1 MASAEGNKI
10 MVFRPTLSEFSNFPA
25 YIRKMEEMGAHRA
38 GVAKVSFVGQKQ
50 KLLLFSPSS
59 VFTLRLIARGEQ
71 VLSAATSIS
80 YMYVHSLFLTYHS
93 HVLLFELFQV
103 IPPKEW
109 VPRKNYEDIDITI
122 PAPILQVVTGTQ
134 GEPLKVSLYRTQ
146 NQRAAEKKPRKWR
159 SHAAIN

>member
-10 MVFRPTLSEFSNFPA
+10 MVFRPTLAEFSNFPA

-38 GVAKVSFVGQKQ
+38 GVAKVSFIGQVQ
-50 KLLLFSPSS
+50 KLLLISPSRM
-59 VFTLRLIARGEQ
+59 FTLRLNARGEDGIERCID
-71 VLSAATSIS
+71 L
-80 YMYVHSLFLTYHS
+80 VHANSLFFTYHR

-134 GEPLKVSLYRTQ
+134 GELLKFVRSQ
-146 NQRAAEKKPRKWR
+146 NQELEKDKTSNWR
-159 SHAAIN
+159 SHAAII